1 MTLRVIMAM
10 KRPNLNTTADTAKDL
25 SSAVDLPKKSELK
38 KRSSKPIKILEIST
52 DEYDAG

>member
-1 MTLRVIMAM
+1 M